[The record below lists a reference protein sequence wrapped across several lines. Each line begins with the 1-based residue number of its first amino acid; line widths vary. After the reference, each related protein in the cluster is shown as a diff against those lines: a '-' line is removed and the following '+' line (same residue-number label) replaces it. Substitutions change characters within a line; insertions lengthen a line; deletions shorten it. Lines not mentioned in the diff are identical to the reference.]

1 VIRRKMLA
9 MNLLLTVIVLLAGSI
24 TATAAVAAQGTG
36 PDDALV
42 PSSEWQPLNVGDSY
56 WYAFEYAGDGSQ
68 IQVRLE
74 VEPAE
79 SAGFQVWTPGEIERW
94 RLGLEANPIGRGSV
108 DPSAAKVL
116 VWSGNFNEVGIYYV
130 VVEHAGNQPG
140 TSYYLL
146 TISGDGVS
154 LPTST
159 PTPTATPEPT
169 QPKAEPKSVAPSEPT
184 GKLVFQTSM
193 GGNIYTINVDGSG
206 LQRITDGMDP
216 VWSPDGEQIAF
227 IRWRDPRGVW
237 VIDADG
243 SGARRVFDWS
253 EARYPSWAPDGEQIV
268 FTRQAGG
275 TEEREFCF
283 RGRCF
288 TIPAR
293 TFWKLG
299 IVDPGDGSFVE
310 PLPNSDV
317 SQTPDWSP
325 AGDQIAFDAVHGLM
339 VQSVDGTVSYQI
351 TDAANDT
358 HPVWSPDGSKV
369 AFTRRQHDHWEIYVV
384 DVSNGADADGGNV
397 RRLTN
402 TPQKANGEVAS
413 SAAPA
418 WSPDG
423 NYIAFL
429 TDRAASATAGGQWEI
444 WVMRADGSGQQP
456 MFGSELD
463 GIALDYASLGE
474 RAISWTE

>member
-1 VIRRKMLA
+1 

-140 TSYYLL
+140 TSYYLI

>member
-1 VIRRKMLA
+1 MDI
-9 MNLLLTVIVLLAGSI
+9 LLGFVVLLAGSI
-24 TATAAVAAQGTG
+24 TATATVAAQGTG
-36 PDDALV
+36 PDDALL
-42 PSSEWQPLNVGDSY
+42 PSGEWQALNAGDST

-68 IQVRLE
+68 IEVRLE

-79 SAGFQVWTPGEIERW
+79 GAAFQVWTPGEIERW
-94 RLGLEANPIGRGSV
+94 RLGLEANPIGRGSI

-116 VWSGNFNEVGIYYV
+116 TWSGNFSEVGTYYV

-154 LPTST
+154 FSTST
-159 PTPTATPEPT
+159 PAPTATPEPR
-169 QPKAEPKSVAPSEPT
+169 KAEPKSVAPSEPT

-193 GGNIYTINVDGSG
+193 GGDIYTVNVDGSG

-227 IRWRDPRGVW
+227 VRWRDPRGVW

-339 VQSVDGTVSYQI
+339 VQSVDGTISYQI
-351 TDAANDT
+351 TDEANDT

-384 DVSNGADADGGNV
+384 DVSSGANAGGGNV

-402 TPQKANGEVAS
+402 TPPKANGEVAS

-418 WSPDG
+418 WSPHGD
-423 NYIAFL
+423 YIAFL
-429 TDRAASATAGGQWEI
+429 TDRAASTTAGGQWEI

-463 GIALDYASLGE
+463 GITLDYASLGE

>member
-1 VIRRKMLA
+1 MKNRLLA
-9 MNLLLTVIVLLAGSI
+9 VNILLGVVALLAGST
-24 TATAAVAAQGTG
+24 TATATVAAQVTG
-36 PDDALV
+36 PDDALL
-42 PSSEWQPLNVGDSY
+42 PSSEWQPLNAGDSY

-79 SAGFQVWTPGEIERW
+79 SAAFQVWTPGEIERW

-108 DPSAAKVL
+108 DPSAAKL
-116 VWSGNFNEVGIYYV
+116 LAWSGNFNEVGTYYV

-146 TISGDGVS
+146 TISGEGVS
-154 LPTST
+154 FSTST
-159 PTPTATPEPT
+159 PTATATPTPSKT
-169 QPKAEPKSVAPSEPT
+169 KPKSVAPSDPT

-193 GGNIYTINVDGSG
+193 GGDIYTVNVDGSG

-227 IRWRDPRGVW
+227 IRWREPRGVW

-243 SGARRVFDWS
+243 SGERRIFDWS
-253 EARYPSWAPDGEQIV
+253 EARYPSWSPDGGQIV
-268 FTRQAGG
+268 FSRQTGAR
-275 TEEREFCF
+275 EEREFCF

-288 TIPAR
+288 SIPAR
-293 TFWKLG
+293 TFWELG
-299 IVDPGDGSFVE
+299 IVNPGDGSFAE
-310 PLPNSDV
+310 PLPSSDV

-325 AGDQIAFDAVHGLM
+325 TGDQIAFDAVHGLTI
-339 VQSVDGTVSYQI
+339 QSVDGTLSYQI
-351 TDAANDT
+351 TDDARDT
-358 HPVWSPDGSKV
+358 NPVWSPDGSKV

-384 DVSNGADADGGNV
+384 TVSDGADAGGGSV

-402 TPQKANGEVAS
+402 TPKKPNGEVAS

-429 TDRAASATAGGQWEI
+429 TDRAGTTAAGGEWEI
-444 WVMRADGSGQQP
+444 WVMRADGSAQRP

>member
-1 VIRRKMLA
+1 VKKTKVLA
-9 MNLLLTVIVLLAGSI
+9 VNILLGVVVLLAGSI

-42 PSSEWQPLNVGDSY
+42 PSSEWQPLNAGDSY

-68 IQVRLE
+68 IQIRLE

-79 SAGFQVWTPGEIERW
+79 GAAFQVWTPGEIERW
-94 RLGLEANPIGRGSV
+94 RLGLEANPIGRGSTA
-108 DPSAAKVL
+108 PSTAGVL
-116 VWSGNFNEVGIYYV
+116 VWLGNFNELGTYYV

-154 LPTST
+154 FSTST
-159 PTPTATPEPT
+159 PTPTATPEST
-169 QPKAEPKSVAPSEPT
+169 EPKAKPRSVAPSEPT

-193 GGNIYTINVDGSG
+193 GGDIYTINVDGGG

-216 VWSPDGEQIAF
+216 VWSPDGKQIAF

-253 EARYPSWAPDGEQIV
+253 EARYPSWSPDGEQIV

-299 IVDPGDGSFVE
+299 IVDPGDGSFAE

-339 VQSVDGTVSYQI
+339 VQSVDGAVSYQI
-351 TDAANDT
+351 TDEANDT
-358 HPVWSPDGSKV
+358 HPVWSPDGSKI

-384 DVSNGADADGGNV
+384 DVSNAANAGGGNV

-402 TPQKANGEVAS
+402 TPPKANGEVAS

-429 TDRAASATAGGQWEI
+429 TDRAASGTAVGQWQI

>member
-1 VIRRKMLA
+1 MLA